1 MIKNRYFLLSIPIP
15 LTSCYCF
22 CGAPKALLSS
32 TKIGRAA
39 QRKKRAEVSGER
51 GNPEVDGAYCSE
63 TAPQHTRRQ
72 TGGLFEK
79 APSGTVRC
87 ANWTTTGPRGV
98 AAKESTVLHPR
109 KARELLGIH
118 CLKTLTTGGS
128 TKFRLRWRNFSPSH

>member
-79 APSGTVRC
+79 TPCRTVRC
-87 ANWTTTGPRGV
+87 ANRTAPGSRGV
-98 AAKESTVLHPR
+98 AMEESISLHSR
-109 KARELLGIH
+109 RARQEL
-118 CLKTLTTGGS
+118 S
-128 TKFRLRWRNFSPSH
+128 AA